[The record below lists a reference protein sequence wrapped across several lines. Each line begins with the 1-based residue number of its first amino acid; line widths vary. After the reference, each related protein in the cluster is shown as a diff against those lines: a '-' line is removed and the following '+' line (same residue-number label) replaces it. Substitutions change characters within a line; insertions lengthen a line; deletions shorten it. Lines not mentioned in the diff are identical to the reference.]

1 MASRDNDDTNPPNGN
16 SRGGDVRKTL
26 IGKAVR
32 YARVTRKDRG
42 LMHELLAELEHPGL
56 GEQEELSTPP
66 RAFVQALR
74 RPKNARRKT
83 IAVVIDGVT
92 VPLLLNPQGKTDR
105 EREQWLWNFCRTLV
119 REVRS
124 ER

>member
-1 MASRDNDDTNPPNGN
+1 MASRNNDDTTNHNGN
-16 SRGGDVRKTL
+16 NGGGDVRKTL

-42 LMHELLAELEHPGL
+42 LMRDLLAELEHPGL
-56 GEQEELSTPP
+56 EEREEFNAPP
-66 RAFVQALR
+66 RAFVRALR
-74 RPKNARRKT
+74 KPKHARRKT
-83 IAVVIDGVT
+83 ISVVIDGVT

-105 EREQWLWNFCRTLV
+105 EREQWLWNFCRSLV